1 MTAGNFV
8 GQRILPVSRARR
20 VRKTREQQ
28 AEHAELFVKRR
39 VAQLGGAHLFP
50 GAVQDLLHAVDA
62 LVFFI
67 KLQVVGEIG
76 CHAGELQVLPD
87 HLAVD
92 G

>member
-1 MTAGNFV
+1 M
-8 GQRILPVSRARR
+8 P
-20 VRKTREQQ
+20 REQQ
-28 AEHAELFVKRR
+28 AKHAQLLVERR
-39 VAQLGGAHLFP
+39 ARQLGGAHLFP